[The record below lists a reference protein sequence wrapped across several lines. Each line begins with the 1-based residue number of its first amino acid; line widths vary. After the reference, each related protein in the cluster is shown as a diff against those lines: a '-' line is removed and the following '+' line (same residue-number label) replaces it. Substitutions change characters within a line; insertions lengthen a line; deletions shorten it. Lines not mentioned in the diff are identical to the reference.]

1 MYVDELFFS
10 YSRKIPK
17 GCGCVEKIMVI
28 KERMKKILTLKRYNH
43 TLGVEKVAMEL
54 AHLYGADINKARKGA
69 LLHDCSKQ
77 FTLTKM
83 HELCDCDE
91 TIAIYGHLGE
101 LLHGFAGS
109 KYAKDEFGIVD
120 EEILNSIRYH
130 TIGRRGMSLVEKIIY
145 VADAIEP
152 SRTNV
157 EVAKIR
163 ELAFENID
171 EAIIHE
177 VDRKVEYL
185 IKKEA
190 IIHPNTI
197 DMRNW
202 LLHKRNT
209 EK

>member
-1 MYVDELFFS
+1 MD
-10 YSRKIPK
+10 KIP
-17 GCGCVEKIMVI
+17 EI
-28 KERMKKILTLKRYNH
+28 KEKMKKILTLKRYNH
-43 TLGVEKVAMEL
+43 TLGVEKVAIEL
-54 AHLYGADINKARKGA
+54 AEKYGADVKKARKGA

-91 TIAIYGHLGE
+91 TIATYGHLGE
-101 LLHGFAGS
+101 LLHGIAGS
-109 KYAKDEFGIVD
+109 VYAKKEFGITD
-120 EEILNSIRYH
+120 EEVLNAIRYH
-130 TIGRRGMSLVEKIIY
+130 TIGRRGMSLIEKIIY

-152 SRTNV
+152 SRSNP
-157 EVAKIR
+157 EVPVIR
-163 ELAFENID
+163 RLAYESLD

-177 VDRKVEYL
+177 VDRKMEYL

-190 IIHPNTI
+190 IIHPNTV

-202 LLHKRNT
+202 LLHNRKG

>member
-1 MYVDELFFS
+1 MD
-10 YSRKIPK
+10 K
-17 GCGCVEKIMVI
+17 I
-28 KERMKKILTLKRYNH
+28 KEKMREILTLKRYNH
-43 TLGVEKVAMEL
+43 TLGVEKVAIEL
-54 AHLYGADINKARKGA
+54 AHKYGADMRKVRKGA

-77 FTLTKM
+77 FSLEKM

-91 TIAIYGHLGE
+91 TIAFYGHLGE

-109 KYAKDEFGIVD
+109 VYAKKEFGITD

-152 SRTNV
+152 SRTNEEV
-157 EVAKIR
+157 ETIR
-163 ELAFENID
+163 RLAFENID

-177 VDRKVEYL
+177 VDRKMEFL

-190 IIHPNTI
+190 IIHPNTV

-202 LLHKRNT
+202 LLHKRESENKG

>member
-1 MYVDELFFS
+1 MDKIHRIKDEM
-10 YSRKIPK
+10 RKL
-17 GCGCVEKIMVI
+17 
-28 KERMKKILTLKRYNH
+28 LTLKRYNH
-43 TLGVEKVAMEL
+43 TLGVEKMAVEL
-54 AHLYGADINKARKGA
+54 AHKYGADINKVRKGA

-91 TIAIYGHLGE
+91 TIAFYGHLGE

-109 KYAKDEFGIVD
+109 VYAKKEFGITD

-130 TIGRRGMSLVEKIIY
+130 TIGRRGMSLTEKIIY

-152 SRTNV
+152 SRINEEV
-157 EVAKIR
+157 ETIR
-163 ELAFENID
+163 RLAFEDIN

-177 VDRKVEYL
+177 VDRKMEYL

-190 IIHPNTI
+190 IIHPSTV

-202 LLHKRNT
+202 LLHSRKG
-209 EK
+209 EKEWD

>member
-1 MYVDELFFS
+1 
-10 YSRKIPK
+10 
-17 GCGCVEKIMVI
+17 
-28 KERMKKILTLKRYNH
+28 MKKLLTLKRYNH
-43 TLGVEKVAMEL
+43 TLGVEKVAVEL
-54 AHLYGADINKARKGA
+54 AEKYGADPAKARMGA

-77 FTLTKM
+77 FTLMRM

-91 TIAIYGHLGE
+91 TIATYGHLGE

-109 KYAKDEFGIVD
+109 VYAKNEFRITD

-130 TIGRRGMSLVEKIIY
+130 TIGRRGMSLIEKIIY

-152 SRTNV
+152 SRTH
-157 EVAKIR
+157 EEAKVIR
-163 ELAFENID
+163 RLAYEDLD
-171 EAIIHE
+171 EAILHE
-177 VDRKVEYL
+177 IDRKLEYL

-202 LLHKRNT
+202 LLHKRAGDEG

>member
-1 MYVDELFFS
+1 MPLEKLE
-10 YSRKIPK
+10 K
-17 GCGCVEKIMVI
+17 GSGFVEKVI
-28 KERMKKILTLKRYNH
+28 RIREKMKKLLTLKRYNH
-43 TLGVEKVAMEL
+43 TLGVEKVAVEL
-54 AHLYGADINKARKGA
+54 AEKYGADPIKARKAA

-77 FTLTKM
+77 FTLMKM
-83 HELCDCDE
+83 HDLCDCDE
-91 TIAIYGHLGE
+91 TIATYGHLGE

-109 KYAKDEFGIVD
+109 VYAKEEFSIID
-120 EEILNSIRYH
+120 EEILNAIRYH
-130 TIGRRGMSLVEKIIY
+130 TIGRRGMSIVEKIIY

-152 SRTNV
+152 SRTHD
-157 EVAKIR
+157 EAKVIR
-163 ELAFENID
+163 KLAYENID

-202 LLHKRNT
+202 LLHKRN
-209 EK
+209 EIKGEN

>member
-1 MYVDELFFS
+1 MD
-10 YSRKIPK
+10 KISK
-17 GCGCVEKIMVI
+17 I

-43 TLGVEKVAMEL
+43 TLGVEKMAIEL
-54 AHLYGADINKARKGA
+54 AKKYGADEKKVRKGA

-77 FTLTKM
+77 FKLDKM
-83 HELCDCDE
+83 KELCDCDE
-91 TIAIYGHLGE
+91 TIRTYGNLGE

-109 KYAKDEFGIVD
+109 VYAKNEFHIID

-130 TIGRRGMSLVEKIIY
+130 TIGRRGMTLTEKIVYI
-145 VADAIEP
+145 ADAIEP
-152 SRTNV
+152 SRNHDGV
-157 EVAKIR
+157 EIVR

-177 VDRKVEYL
+177 VDRKVEFL

-190 IIHPNTI
+190 IIHPNSI

-202 LLHKRNT
+202 LLQSRKKER
-209 EK
+209 

>member
-1 MYVDELFFS
+1 MDKISRIKDKMREL
-10 YSRKIPK
+10 
-17 GCGCVEKIMVI
+17 
-28 KERMKKILTLKRYNH
+28 LTLKRYNH
-43 TLGVEKVAMEL
+43 TLGVEKVAIEL
-54 AHLYGADINKARKGA
+54 AHHYGADINKVRKGA

-77 FTLTKM
+77 FTLSKM

-91 TIAIYGHLGE
+91 TIKTYGHLGE

-109 KYAKDEFGIVD
+109 VYAREEFGITD

-152 SRTNV
+152 SRTHE
-157 EVAKIR
+157 EVKTIR
-163 ELAFENID
+163 RLAYENID

-177 VDRKVEYL
+177 VDRKIEFL
-185 IKKEA
+185 IKKES
-190 IIHPNTI
+190 IIHPNTV

-202 LLHKRNT
+202 LLHNRKGEGINELEQRI
-209 EK
+209 